1 MTGSLREYALVSACY
16 QAFTLSDG
24 ALRMLVLLHLHA
36 RGQTPLGL
44 ALALLPYEAMGVVT
58 NLLGGHLAARFGL
71 RATLLAGLLL
81 QITACL
87 LLAFDPTGGAIAF
100 VMVTQ
105 VLSGVAKDL
114 AKTSAK
120 SYVRRLEPRARTERL
135 FALVALL
142 TGGKNAMKGLGF
154 FVGGALLAWIGFRAT
169 NLVLATLLA
178 TLGVLAAMTLPQAT
192 GKRGKGVTALFSHE
206 PAVQW
211 LALARL
217 FLFGARD
224 VWFAV
229 ALPVFCS
236 TVLGWSPA
244 ATGAFLAVW
253 VIGYGAMQA
262 ATPRYVVVRS
272 LRAGALA
279 TMNWTWFASVALLG
293 AMVALLE
300 NVEPALAIVVGLCIY
315 GLLFAVVSSLHSWLI
330 VGIAGAEDVAER
342 VGFYYAANAA
352 GRLCGTLGSGVL
364 YGLEADGRTGL
375 IGCLAVAAGATML
388 AAGLCAP
395 VVRTVR

>member
-1 MTGSLREYALVSACY
+1 MTGTLRDYALVSACY

-58 NLLGGHLAARFGL
+58 NLLGGHLAARLGL
-71 RATLLAGLLL
+71 RTTLLAGLAL
-81 QITACL
+81 QIAACL
-87 LLAFDPTGGAIAF
+87 LLAFDPTGASIAF
-100 VMVTQ
+100 VMATQ

-120 SYVRRLEPRARTERL
+120 SYVRSLEPRARTERL
-135 FALVALL
+135 FGLVALL

-154 FVGGALLAWIGFRAT
+154 FVGGALLAWFGFRAT
-169 NLVLATLLA
+169 NLVLAALLA
-178 TLGVLAAMTLPQAT
+178 ALSVLAAMSLPKGV
-192 GKRGKGVTALFSHE
+192 GKRGKGLTSLFSHE

-211 LALARL
+211 LAASRL

-236 TVLGWSPA
+236 AELGWSPS

-262 ATPRYVVVRS
+262 AVPRYVVVRN
-272 LRAGALA
+272 LRQGALA
-279 TMNWTWFASVALLG
+279 TMNWTWWAMFGLLG
-293 AMVALLE
+293 TVAALQAG
-300 NVEPALAIVVGLCIY
+300 VEPALAIVVGLCIY
-315 GLLFAVVSSLHSWLI
+315 GLLFAIVSSLHSWLI

-352 GRLCGTLGSGVL
+352 GRLGGTFASGWL
-364 YGLEADGRTGL
+364 YGLDADGRSGL
-375 IGCLAVAAGATML
+375 TGCLVVATSATAL
-388 AAGLCAP
+388 AAGLGAA
-395 VVRTVR
+395 VLRTVR